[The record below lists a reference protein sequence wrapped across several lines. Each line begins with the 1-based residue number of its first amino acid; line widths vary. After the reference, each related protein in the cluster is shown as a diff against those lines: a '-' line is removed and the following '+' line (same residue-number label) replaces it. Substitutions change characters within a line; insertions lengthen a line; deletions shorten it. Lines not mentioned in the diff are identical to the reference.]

1 MEDQLEAGEE
11 SDDEGESSLEHW
23 GPVSSVSVWCLT
35 QCFLPSDWL
44 QCAYLEASNCQVE
57 SRYLGVLRQLQETKS
72 LDPVQRLAVQKM
84 VEDALKRELKSTVKL
99 HMAR

>member
-1 MEDQLEAGEE
+1 MEDQLGAGEE
-11 SDDEGESSLEHW
+11 SDDEGESSWEHW
-23 GPVSSVSVWCLT
+23 RPVSSASIWCLT
-35 QCFLPSDWL
+35 LCFLSSDWL

-72 LDPVQRLAVQKM
+72 LDPVQRGAVQKM
-84 VEDALKRELKSTVKL
+84 VEDALKRELKSAVKL